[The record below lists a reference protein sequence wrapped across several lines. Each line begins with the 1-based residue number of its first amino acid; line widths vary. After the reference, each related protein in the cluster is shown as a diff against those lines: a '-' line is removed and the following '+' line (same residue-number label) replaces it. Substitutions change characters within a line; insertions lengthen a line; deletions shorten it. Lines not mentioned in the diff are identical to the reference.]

1 MDLDE
6 VKRAT
11 VLDKTLKKVIEY
23 MCTGKWYN
31 LKHLEDADV
40 DLLELQI
47 IRNDQD
53 ELAVYSDTVL
63 LRDGRL
69 VLPKSLRYRAVAIAH
84 ESHPEIRSKVM
95 SKISIKQIILGS
107 NSTSRKWGFLSRMY
121 QGHR

>member
-11 VLDKTLKKVIEY
+11 GLDKTLKKVIEY

-47 IRNDQD
+47 IRNVQD

-84 ESHPEIRSKVM
+84 EGHQEIRSKVM

-107 NSTSRKWGFLSRMY
+107 NSTSRK
-121 QGHR
+121 